1 MLNLRQP
8 WARARPEM
16 PAPRM
21 RIGCWIAIGDMI
33 WVGDETRVGGRVLRD
48 TN

>member
-1 MLNLRQP
+1 MLNLRRP

-21 RIGCWIAIGDMI
+21 RIGGWIAIRDMI
-33 WVGDETRVGGRVLRD
+33 SVAG
-48 TN
+48 

>member
-1 MLNLRQP
+1 MSDLRRP

-21 RIGCWIAIGDMI
+21 RIGCWIA
-33 WVGDETRVGGRVLRD
+33 GGNMVLVAG
-48 TN
+48 